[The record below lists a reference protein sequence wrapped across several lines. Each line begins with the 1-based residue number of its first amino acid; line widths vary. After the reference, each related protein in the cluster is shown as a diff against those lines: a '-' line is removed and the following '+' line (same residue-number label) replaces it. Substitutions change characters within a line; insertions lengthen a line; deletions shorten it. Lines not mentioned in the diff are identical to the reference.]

1 MKVAIMQPY
10 FLPYIGY
17 FQLMAAVD
25 VFVILDE
32 VNFIKGGWIN
42 RNRIWNG
49 REPIWLTLPLLGASP
64 NKLISQIQIQRD
76 NGWKRKMLSTVT
88 QSYVKA
94 PQGIQATSF
103 FSRILS
109 HTEGNLARFIA
120 NSLCELQSQLNLS
133 CKIIPTSRGLS
144 APSSR
149 GVGRVLDICKN
160 LGADEYWN
168 LPGGKELYQV
178 EDFDRLGISL
188 RFIESQM
195 PSLGPA
201 LSGTEN
207 LSILH
212 LMMNMPVNELRR
224 MLAPLK

>member
-1 MKVAIMQPY
+1 
-10 FLPYIGY
+10 
-17 FQLMAAVD
+17 
-25 VFVILDE
+25 
-32 VNFIKGGWIN
+32 
-42 RNRIWNG
+42 
-49 REPIWLTLPLLGASP
+49 
-64 NKLISQIQIQRD
+64 
-76 NGWKRKMLSTVT
+76 MLSTVT